1 MGLLFQPRRPGPAAR
16 PRRHLSVERGARD
29 PELVFLAA
37 LEAVVVGDASRF
49 DELFTD
55 DVTVSCPQMA
65 AESRA
70 EVQAMLGSP
79 ESSLSD
85 VDISLSNVVND
96 GDRVVAEWR
105 LRATFS
111 RPVLFEDNLLIE
123 PTGAAVEMY
132 GASFA
137 DFRGARICRFRHY
150 FDDSQLLSGVPYVSS
165 DVRLL
170 GRAIRHER

>member
-85 VDISLSNVVND
+85 VDVGLVHVMRD
-96 GDRVVAEWR
+96 GDRVAAEWR
-105 LRATFS
+105 LHATFS

-123 PTGAAVEMY
+123 PTGATVHMY

-137 DFRGARICRFRHY
+137 DFRGSRIWRFRSY
-150 FDDSQLLSGVPYVSS
+150 FDDSQLLTDVPYVSP
-165 DVRLL
+165 DVRML
-170 GRAIRHER
+170 GHATPRDH